1 MKLATYAEMGADVPP
16 PAAHPIVALV
26 KAAPRN
32 NVERCC
38 VERTLRP
45 PNLDN
50 HVRRQLGLSLRIF
63 YDAILCGPLPEKMKA
78 LAADLN
84 ERSPS

>member
-1 MKLATYAEMGADVPP
+1 MGMDVLP
-16 PAAHPIVALV
+16 PAAHPNGAMV
-26 KAAPRN
+26 KALSRN
-32 NVERCC
+32 AKRRSAQ
-38 VERTLRP
+38 RTRKP

-78 LAADLN
+78 LAADLD
-84 ERSPS
+84 ERSPA